1 MELISPVKKRSNNKT
16 SVTPERSTKE
26 ESVAAQYIENK
37 NVDTRLLNG
46 FLQRA
51 SGKTTLTSE
60 NKQTEARKLKYWVGT
75 ENFPIVDHAEDQDEE
90 NLGPRQYQEKLSWW
104 AGITTAI
111 WLLWV
116 AIFTGIYPIYQTG
129 SPSEQTIDQTKKE
142 TQTKGQE
149 SAEQPELQVPNQ
161 RYKRLRNSLL
171 EKQRIRN
178 PGEKSNMQ

>member
-1 MELISPVKKRSNNKT
+1 M
-16 SVTPERSTKE
+16 
-26 ESVAAQYIENK
+26 
-37 NVDTRLLNG
+37 
-46 FLQRA
+46 
-51 SGKTTLTSE
+51 TSE
-60 NKQTEARKLKYWVGT
+60 NKQTEARKIKYWVGT

-104 AGITTAI
+104 EGITTAI

-129 SPSEQTIDQTKKE
+129 SPCDQTTEQKKKE

-161 RYKRLRNSLL
+161 RYKRRRDSLL
-171 EKQRIRN
+171 EKQRSRN
-178 PGEKSNMQ
+178 PDEDSDMQ